1 MYKNCH
7 KFQPNLLSP
16 CKVKR
21 KKFHYNN
28 PCQPD
33 ESGKKKNSPP
43 SVPDDTPKPVN
54 SLQKALS
61 KDCLGG
67 EQLKIVTEA
76 RRARDH
82 NFILEEF
89 SHEQRNNL

>member
-7 KFQPNLLSP
+7 KYQPDLLSP
-16 CKVKR
+16 CKVER
-21 KKFHYNN
+21 KKFRYNN

-61 KDCLGG
+61 RDYLGG
-67 EQLKIVTEA
+67 EQLKN
-76 RRARDH
+76 RDRSAQGTRPQFH
-82 NFILEEF
+82 FGGAF
-89 SHEQRNNL
+89 P